1 MRSIID
7 VRFLGSSLAL
17 VIGALSILGG
27 VAAVTEGRNTSTLWA
42 GTIIVLGALVYRS
55 RKRRIFGERE
65 STRLRVCTEYAV
77 LLFILA
83 AWLLQKDLLYL
94 FYTDPAPQMVPVLV
108 FLAYACAGLWHKIK
122 RRAGRNDAEQIESEN
137 RIT

>member
-1 MRSIID
+1 MGSIID

-17 VIGALSILGG
+17 VIGALGILGG
-27 VAAVTEGRNTSTLWA
+27 LGAATEGQGISTLWA

-55 RKRRIFGERE
+55 RKRRILGERE

-77 LLFILA
+77 LLVILA

-94 FYTDPAPQMVPVLV
+94 IATDPAPQTVPVLV
-108 FLAYACAGLWHKIK
+108 FLAYACAGLWHRIK
-122 RRAGRNDAEQIESEN
+122 RRRGRNAGAQVERHD
-137 RIT
+137 